1 MNKNE
6 TIRIPSLK
14 GNQILHKQISSE
26 IKPIS
31 ATDYLTEDEERFC
44 QLFCSGGKKFAGNQ
58 IEAYKEVF
66 ENTNKRQVAIE
77 SNKLLAS
84 PVIANRIGEIMK
96 SQFDNDE
103 QNLYRK
109 MRVIETLFS
118 VMDETREAKYKDKW
132 GIDLSPAPLRAVSV
146 NAAKAIADICGF
158 KSSDG
163 SGVTINGENNV
174 TFNVIVP
181 QKNA

>member
-1 MNKNE
+1 MDKKE
-6 TIRIPSLK
+6 TIKIPSLK
-14 GNQILHKQISSE
+14 GNQILQKQMASDIQSISSIDLLSE
-26 IKPIS
+26 
-31 ATDYLTEDEERFC
+31 EEERFC
-44 QLFCSGGKKFAGNQ
+44 QLFCSGGKELSGNPV
-58 IEAYKEVF
+58 AVYKEVF
-66 ENTNKRQVAIE
+66 GYTNKRQVAVD

-84 PVIANRIGEIMK
+84 PAIANRIREILK
-96 SQFDNDE
+96 NQFDSDE

-158 KSSDG
+158 KSGDG